1 MSQNALLRSVK
12 GLEIPGT
19 ARKEDKKNKLKVA
32 SAADERPISGLQSQN
47 IADAALAEKLAKDHF
62 AVRNGVRC
70 AGVHLI
76 IDLHGAKRLNDLEHI
91 EATLRRCVEAAS
103 ATLLHI
109 HLHHFQPGG
118 VSGVAVLAESHISI
132 HTWPEAGYAALDVF
146 MCGSADPD
154 KCIPVLREAFS
165 ANRVGV
171 NELLRGQKAWAR
183 LPLDRELSG
192 RGKTRPF
199 C

>member
-1 MSQNALLRSVK
+1 VEDGMSQHALLRSVK
-12 GLEIPGT
+12 GLGIPGT
-19 ARKEDKKNKLKVA
+19 ARKEDRKTKLKVA
-32 SAADERPISGLQSQN
+32 TPATEEDRHN
-47 IADAALAEKLAKDHF
+47 HF

-76 IDLHGAKRLNDLEHI
+76 IDLHGAKRLNDIEHI
-91 EATLRRCVEAAS
+91 EATLRRCVEAAK

-109 HLHHFQPGG
+109 HLHHFQPSG

-132 HTWPEAGYAALDVF
+132 HTWPEMGYAALDVF

-165 ANRVGV
+165 AERVGV
-171 NELLRGQKAWAR
+171 DEILRGKNA
-183 LPLDRELSG
+183 
-192 RGKTRPF
+192 
-199 C
+199 

>member
-12 GLEIPGT
+12 GLGIPGT
-19 ARKEDKKNKLKVA
+19 IRKDDKKSRLKVA
-32 SAADERPISGLQSQN
+32 ASAIEDDRQSRASPDFQ
-47 IADAALAEKLAKDHF
+47 IPKDHF

-76 IDLHGAKRLNDLEHI
+76 IDLHGAKRLNDIEHI
-91 EATLRRCVEAAS
+91 ETTLRRCVEAAN

-109 HLHHFQPGG
+109 HLHHFQPTG

-146 MCGSADPD
+146 MCGSAEPD

-165 ANRVGV
+165 AKRVGV
-171 NELLRGQKAWAR
+171 NELLRGRKA
-183 LPLDRELSG
+183 
-192 RGKTRPF
+192 
-199 C
+199 